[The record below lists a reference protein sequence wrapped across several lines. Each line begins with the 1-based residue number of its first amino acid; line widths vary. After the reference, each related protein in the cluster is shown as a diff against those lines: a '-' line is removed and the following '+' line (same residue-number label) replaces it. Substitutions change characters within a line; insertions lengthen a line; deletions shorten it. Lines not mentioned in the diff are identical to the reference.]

1 MNDKKFKSFLVS
13 GWILAALLIIEDLF
27 LIYCAVLN
35 IFFYEPHINK
45 MLTCILVFA
54 PFIITFIYS
63 LLSFFE
69 KSKSR
74 SQTVYAGITGI
85 IISFAAIASFSL
97 LPIGLYIL
105 LVIGVVGIILAIH
118 GFITDKKTSAYGILC
133 INAVYFSFTFFVY
146 AMLSSHAR
154 DGAKDAIYTIIFL
167 PVLCAFIISDLLSAT
182 KRQIAK
188 DFLESKDE
196 M

>member
-1 MNDKKFKSFLVS
+1 MKNLKFDSFFS
-13 GWILAALLIIEDLF
+13 KGWFLTALLIIEELF
-27 LIYCAVLN
+27 LIIAAVFFSEKIN
-35 IFFYEPHINK
+35 EIFVGV
-45 MLTCILVFA
+45 LVCV
-54 PFIITFIYS
+54 PSIITFIYYLMS
-63 LLSFFE
+63 VFE

-85 IISFAAIASFSL
+85 IISFAAIALFSF

-105 LVIGVVGIILAIH
+105 VIMGVIGIILAIH

-133 INAVYFSFTFFVY
+133 INAVYFSFTFFIY

-154 DGAKDAIYTIIFL
+154 DGAKDAIYTIVFL
-167 PVLCAFIISDLLSAT
+167 PVLCAFIIADLVSAT

>member
-1 MNDKKFKSFLVS
+1 MKNLKFESFFS
-13 GWILAALLIIEDLF
+13 KGWFLTALLIIEELF
-27 LIYCAVLN
+27 LIIAAVFFSEEIN
-35 IFFYEPHINK
+35 EIFVGV
-45 MLTCILVFA
+45 LVCV
-54 PFIITFIYS
+54 PSIITFIYYLMS
-63 LLSFFE
+63 VFE

-85 IISFAAIASFSL
+85 IISFAAIALFSF

-105 LVIGVVGIILAIH
+105 VIIGVIGIILAIH

-133 INAVYFSFTFFVY
+133 INAVYFSFTFFIY

-154 DGAKDAIYTIIFL
+154 DGAKDAIYTIVFL
-167 PVLCAFIISDLLSAT
+167 PVLCAFIIADLVSAA
-182 KRQIAK
+182 KRQTAK

>member
-1 MNDKKFKSFLVS
+1 MKNLKFDSFFTKGCFLT
-13 GWILAALLIIEDLF
+13 ALLIIEELF
-27 LIYCAVLN
+27 LIVAAVFFSKKVDE
-35 IFFYEPHINK
+35 IF
-45 MLTCILVFA
+45 LGVLVCI
-54 PFIITFIYS
+54 PFIITFIYYLMS
-63 LLSFFE
+63 VFE

-85 IISFAAIASFSL
+85 IISFAAIALFAF

-105 LVIGVVGIILAIH
+105 LVIGVIGIILAIH
-118 GFITDKKTSAYGILC
+118 GFITDKKTSAYGIVC

-167 PVLCAFIISDLLSAT
+167 PVLCAFIIADLVSAT